1 MQLGYLK
8 HMILLL
14 CHFQGQENWLS
25 LLSRIFKFLVRA
37 DETDTDAILLE
48 EQLFDILSLLSC
60 FHLENYDNVLDVA
73 ESLKR

>member
-14 CHFQGQENWLS
+14 CGFQGQENWLS

-37 DETDTDAILLE
+37 GETETITGLLE
-48 EQLFDILSLLSC
+48 EKLFDILPFLSF
-60 FHLENYDNVLDVA
+60 FHLENHDNVLNVA
-73 ESLKR
+73 ESIKR